1 MIDLKAKA
9 AQNAKTKEVNANN
22 HTSVNNNNRSNG
34 TKPATTAN
42 MANSVKTNKKW
53 IRLATVFA
61 YVLSV
66 SLVAIVL
73 AIYYS
78 FFWVQNMANTT
89 IAPSTVT
96 STGTVQPAGT
106 NTPSYG
112 PTT

>member
-1 MIDLKAKA
+1 L
-9 AQNAKTKEVNANN
+9 ANN
-22 HTSVNNNNRSNG
+22 NHRSNG
-34 TKPATTAN
+34 TKPTVADN

-78 FFWVQNMANTT
+78 FFWQA
-89 IAPSTVT
+89 SDTVT
-96 STGTVQPAGT
+96 IT
-106 NTPSYG
+106 TPMPVLGEATSS
-112 PTT
+112 PEETMPSNLTQ